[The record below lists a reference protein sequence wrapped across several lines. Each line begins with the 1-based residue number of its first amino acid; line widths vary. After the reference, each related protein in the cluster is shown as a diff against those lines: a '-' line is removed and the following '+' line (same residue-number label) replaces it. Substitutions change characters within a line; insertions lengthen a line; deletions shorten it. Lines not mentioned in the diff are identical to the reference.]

1 MSIVTYVDKCIDVSS
16 WAAFSPEGS
25 KQVHLE
31 GCEYKQPLKSLNE
44 IPNFFTQLYIYNVY
58 STYFFFN

>member
-1 MSIVTYVDKCIDVSS
+1 MSIVTYADKCIDVSS

-31 GCEYKQPLKSLNE
+31 GWEYKQATFE
-44 IPNFFTQLYIYNVY
+44 ITEWNT
-58 STYFFFN
+58 